1 MRGVFGVS
9 DAIMNAPFDKPSL
22 NIRLARAPKAPALA
36 SVPAPSAAQT
46 MQPEVDIGALI
57 RRVFAHW
64 QVVIVTLVLGG
75 VITSQVVRARVP
87 SYKSE
92 TVIFYREGIG
102 RSTSSPSERETIDLR
117 QLGTKLKETLLA
129 QQTLRQVID
138 EYRLYPD
145 TLARTGYAD
154 AVDQMRKKSDF
165 KSRSQDTFAIS
176 FEGTDRDQAQKVCAR
191 MAEILI
197 RSMASRLADDNRSTI
212 DFLMVEKR
220 RADEELDRTERE
232 ISEFLAAHPEFLNAR
247 EGLGAEV
254 IARQKAED
262 ELRRRKPGS
271 FPGSRLRRNRTEP
284 VPGLPSVVAR
294 APSPAVDPVLI
305 SARSQ
310 AITELMAARRDLAD
324 KTLKYTDQH
333 PDVKAAQAR
342 ITAAEQSLRGA
353 EEAIAAAMPK
363 EEAPPPP
370 RKVASIDDPYDNED
384 GGAPRAPGPEGAEQ
398 KPKAAGHQGD
408 KAVSLE
414 VEWARLTRSL
424 SVVRTR
430 QADLDHKLY
439 RAELNASTN
448 EGGFGPTIAVLDP
461 AYRPSTP
468 SNAPNRTIVLIGLGV
483 SIALGLVLSAAWGLF
498 LDDRVF
504 SPLEI
509 ETIVMVPVLGSVP
522 RDEKKGQK
530 KKGKLDKGTGTA
542 RAAAESMR
550 GSSRA

>member
-1 MRGVFGVS
+1 
-9 DAIMNAPFDKPSL
+9 MNAPIDNPTT
-22 NIRLARAPKAPALA
+22 NTRLARVKLPTTPAPAGA
-36 SVPAPSAAQT
+36 MPAAQPA
-46 MQPEVDIGALI
+46 QPEVDVGAMI
-57 RRVFAHW
+57 RRVLAHW

-75 VITSQVVRARVP
+75 VITSQVVRARMP

-92 TVIFYREGIG
+92 TVIFYREGLTRVFTAPG
-102 RSTSSPSERETIDLR
+102 ERGDTVDLR

-129 QQTLRQVID
+129 QQTLRQLID
-138 EYRLYPD
+138 EFHLYPD
-145 TLARTGYAD
+145 TVSQSGYAD

-197 RSMASRLADDNRSTI
+197 RAVATRTADDNRSAS
-212 DFLMVEKR
+212 DFLVVEKR

-232 ISEFLAAHPEFLNAR
+232 ISAFLAAHPEFLNAR

-254 IARQKAED
+254 LFRQKAED
-262 ELRRRKPGS
+262 ERRRRKPASPLAGR
-271 FPGSRLRRNRTEP
+271 PRRGRGDAP
-284 VPGLPSVVAR
+284 PMGLPLPRGAAAV
-294 APSPAVDPVLI
+294 VDPVLLG
-305 SARSQ
+305 ARSQ
-310 AITELMAARRDLAD
+310 AMTELMNARRDLAE

-342 ITAAEQSLRGA
+342 VTVAEQSLRGA
-353 EEAIAAAMPK
+353 EEAIDAAMPK

-370 RKVASIDDPYDNED
+370 RKVANIDDPYGEDAGAARTTDN
-384 GGAPRAPGPEGAEQ
+384 PEGADD
-398 KPKAAGHQGD
+398 KPKATTDHGD

-414 VEWARLTRSL
+414 VEWARLQRSL
-424 SVVRTR
+424 AVVRTR

-439 RAELNASTN
+439 KAELNASTN
-448 EGGFGPTIAVLDP
+448 EGGYGSTIAVLDP

-468 SNAPNRTIVLIGLGV
+468 SNAPNRTIVLIGLGA

-522 RDEKKGQK
+522 RDEKKANK
-530 KKGKLDKGTGTA
+530 KKGKHDKSKGLGTA
-542 RAAAESMR
+542 RVATDSMR
-550 GSSRA
+550 GSGRG